1 MNGATYGGYWEYLGR
16 GFWEGLKL
24 GLRNSP
30 PLPVRG
36 AAFWGQKLP
45 LGPLLPFRTRAGNRI
60 AAAAAATTVHARG
73 RRRCPG
79 AGAEAAAAT
88 AAAGSCACVD
98 PKQAGH
104 WAGPRKSLANGRVT
118 GGRGQRLPAA
128 GLSELGAPCL

>member
-45 LGPLLPFRTRAGNRI
+45 LGPLLPFRTRAG
-60 AAAAAATTVHARG
+60 
-73 RRRCPG
+73 PFQ
-79 AGAEAAAAT
+79 E
-88 AAAGSCACVD
+88 
-98 PKQAGH
+98 
-104 WAGPRKSLANGRVT
+104 
-118 GGRGQRLPAA
+118 
-128 GLSELGAPCL
+128 LSELGLVPGQYCGPPSSHAENKGWS